1 MKVKWLGMM
10 LSFFG
15 LACQS
20 QPKME
25 RAADSNTLLW
35 EVSGKDLKTPSYFFG
50 TMHILCPEDAKL
62 PAAVQKLL
70 AQIKQL
76 YFEVDIDDMT
86 EVFGSMKAMNMQ
98 NDTRLEDLLTAE
110 DYNRVKEYFGA
121 KSPLPFSMIENYKPM
136 LLGSIL
142 QEQMLPC
149 KSTNGMELII
159 LSESTKLKLDAKG
172 LETMAF
178 QAGLFDSIPYKEQA
192 EELVKSL
199 DSLDTQKGQI
209 DSLLQTYRAQDLVA
223 IEKLTAT
230 AEGPEGKYM
239 DILLFNRNRNWVA
252 QFDSIAAK
260 GATLFAVGAGHLPG
274 QNGVLELL
282 RKKGYTVTPLK
293 NK

>member
-1 MKVKWLGMM
+1 MRCKWLGMI
-10 LSFFG
+10 LGLFG

-25 RAADSNTLLW
+25 PAPNNNTLLW
-35 EVSGKDLKTPSYFFG
+35 EVSGKDLTTPSYFFG

-62 PAAVQKLL
+62 PVAVQKLL
-70 AQIKQL
+70 SQIKQL

-86 EVFGSMKAMNMQ
+86 ELFGSMKAMNMQ
-98 NDTRLEDLLTAE
+98 NGIRLDELLLPA
-110 DYNRVKEYFGA
+110 DYEKVKTYFEG
-121 KSPLPFSMIENYKPM
+121 KSPLPFKMIENYKPM
-136 LLGSIL
+136 LLASML

-159 LSESTKLKLDAKG
+159 LNESSKLKIDAKG
-172 LETMAF
+172 LETMSF

-192 EELVKSL
+192 EELVKAL

-209 DSLLQTYRAQDLVA
+209 DSLMQTYRAQDLEA
-223 IEKLTAT
+223 IERLTAT
-230 AEGPEGKYM
+230 SDGPEGKYM
-239 DILLFNRNRNWVA
+239 DLLLYNRNRNWVA
-252 QFDSIAAK
+252 QFDSIASK

-293 NK
+293 NN